1 MKMLTDR
8 KYTRKVVMMLTS
20 IMLGIAAMSYAGN
33 ITVPNTFTSGT
44 AAKASEVNANF
55 SALANAMP
63 AVKSV
68 LLSSATLTNS
78 GAELQNIQVNLPA
91 AGQVVV
97 NVTGEICQLAP
108 SAGSIVQHGD
118 ILCISKTSAQIW
130 WGATNGTDY
139 CTETRGI
146 YFMQTLSGDANYPNL
161 ENCIPFSLNGV
172 FSETSGGAKT
182 YYFNGTKDGTG
193 ATPTGTTDK
202 VQITTITATYFPNT
216 M

>member
-1 MKMLTDR
+1 MKMFTDR
-8 KYTRKVVMMLTS
+8 KYSGKVVMMFIS
-20 IMLGIAAMSYAGN
+20 IMLGIAGMSYAGN

-68 LLSSATLTNS
+68 LLNSATLTTIT
-78 GAELQNIQVNLPA
+78 GAALQNIQVNLPA

-97 NVTGEICQLAP
+97 NATGEVCQLAP
-108 SAGSIVQHGD
+108 SAGSIQQHGI
-118 ILCISKTSAQIW
+118 ILCISKTPAQIW

-139 CTETRGI
+139 CTETRGN
-146 YFMQTLSGDANYPNL
+146 YFMQTEQGDANYPNL

-172 FSETSGGAKT
+172 YSEASAGSKT
-182 YYFNGTKDGTG
+182 YFFNAKKDTG
-193 ATPTGTTDK
+193 YLSTGTTDL